1 MNSMIL
7 PVMDEDTAMIS
18 AVSASGGNGGSN
30 NFETHIAEIDADQQ
44 VSLFDFV

>member
-18 AVSASGGNGGSN
+18 AVSARDGNGGSN

-44 VSLFDFV
+44 VLLFDF